1 MARPR
6 FGHNRRMLTFVR
18 IWLPA
23 IVVLAGVAVM
33 IIGGFDD
40 IALEGGAGII
50 GAGLAIWL
58 MNVLFRFGLHDD
70 KDRDAEDAARRF
82 LDAHGHWPDEAPP
95 EAPAPPAPPEQP
107 DRAASPPRS
116 PAHAPAPRRIPRRGS
131 QLPPRRP
138 R

>member
-1 MARPR
+1 
-6 FGHNRRMLTFVR
+6 MLTFVR

-23 IVVLAGVAVM
+23 VVTLAGVAVM
-33 IIGGFDD
+33 VIGGFDD

-58 MNVLFRFGLHDD
+58 MNVLFRVGLDN
-70 KDRDAEDAARRF
+70 DRDRDREDAARDF
-82 LDAHGHWPDEAPP
+82 FDAHGHWPDEPPPPPRPQAPP
-95 EAPAPPAPPEQP
+95 PPVPPV
-107 DRAASPPRS
+107 
-116 PAHAPAPRRIPRRGS
+116 PRRATRDRS

>member
-1 MARPR
+1 
-6 FGHNRRMLTFVR
+6 MLTFVR

-82 LDAHGHWPDEAPP
+82 LDAHGHWPDEPPPAPRGRP
-95 EAPAPPAPPEQP
+95 ESPSSLPADAPAPRGRPESP
-107 DRAASPPRS
+107 SSPP
-116 PAHAPAPRRIPRRGS
+116 ADAPAPRRIPRRGS
-131 QLPPRRP
+131 RMPPRRP

>member
-1 MARPR
+1 VLR
-6 FGHNRRMLTFVR
+6 FVR

-23 IVVLAGVAVM
+23 IVVLAGIAAM

-70 KDRDAEDAARRF
+70 KDRDAEDAARAF
-82 LDAHGHWPDEAPP
+82 LDAHGHWPDEPPPAAP
-95 EAPAPPAPPEQP
+95 PPAPPPRE
-107 DRAASPPRS
+107 RAESPHR
-116 PAHAPAPRRIPRRGS
+116 APTDAPSPRRIPRRGS

>member
-1 MARPR
+1 MRAVPA
-6 FGHNRRMLTFVR
+6 FGHNHQMLTFVR

-23 IVVLAGVAVM
+23 VVILGGVAVM

-40 IALEGGAGII
+40 IALEGGAGIV

-82 LDAHGHWPDEAPP
+82 LDEHGHWPDEP
-95 EAPAPPAPPEQP
+95 APAPPSPSPRG
-107 DRAASPPRS
+107 RAEPTSR
-116 PAHAPAPRRIPRRGS
+116 PAAGAPAPRRIPRRGS